1 MSGSTVSNLPGA
13 RLGART
19 RTRHLQIWCDRAAG
33 PPLAN
38 CRGGAGRSGAGRAAE
53 RRGADPGLRRGE
65 CPHSGF
71 RPPPDTALWY
81 FTHWIRSA
89 FGQLLMIFYEMCN
102 AFYFFCLF
110 ACFLPLLFVCCLP
123 FHYAQCDRNAMAR
136 TTIYFRSK
144 KTTVT
149 RT

>member
-19 RTRHLQIWCDRAAG
+19 RTRHNQIWCDRAAG

-38 CRGGAGRSGAGRAAE
+38 CRGGAGRWRGGRRRDAGRTPACAAE
-53 RRGADPGLRRGE
+53 SVHTRG
-65 CPHSGF
+65 C
-71 RPPPDTALWY
+71 RPPPDTALWD

-110 ACFLPLLFVCCLP
+110 ACFLPLLSVVCL
-123 FHYAQCDRNAMAR
+123 FTMHNVTETAMAR